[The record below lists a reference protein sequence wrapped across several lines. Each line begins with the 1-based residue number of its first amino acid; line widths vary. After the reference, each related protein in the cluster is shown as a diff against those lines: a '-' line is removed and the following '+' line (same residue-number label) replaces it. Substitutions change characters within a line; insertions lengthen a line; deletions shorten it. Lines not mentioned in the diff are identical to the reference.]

1 MRNKNKPFFY
11 EEKKTS
17 FGTILPVIL
26 ILAVLALLWAYQ
38 VPTIR
43 QVLSDPIYSTVSL
56 MKNSAKDFLDAT
68 RMGEEETVKPQTYPV
83 PELPD
88 RQVLFAEDLS
98 GLSEQNDDDPLAD
111 LRMAQTPSSEYENV
125 AEWEYLDTTLNY
137 KFNQSDDTEEEA
149 EHIALIPP
157 VFERADLFNGA
168 AAILSADLRYWGETE
183 NQYQIANVIHPTRTD
198 PSVTFSDMNRYLTV
212 TYPDKYAAIERINGS
227 AETLTAL
234 LRKGIPV
241 IIQILDQTPYPSWR
255 NDDRLCE
262 RYLLVY
268 GYDSESDSFLCQ
280 DTNTPGSHSFLSADL
295 LAAWYPFQRTYI
307 VVYPQDMET
316 DVLDALSEDFYEE
329 LNLQRAETK
338 SRTDSE
344 MLPDN
349 PYAQYFLAEILQRE
363 EDYAGA
369 LELYQRAVENGLP
382 DRYFYYRTG
391 VFNTL
396 LHLGYA
402 DDMDSLLEQPLRRN
416 SGDDILLVY
425 RGWAD
430 ILREDYNKA
439 SSVLNQAAKINPGNE
454 TVQYALKYLETMV
467 EN

>member
-11 EEKKTS
+11 EEKKTP
-17 FGTILPVIL
+17 FGTIL
-26 ILAVLALLWAYQ
+26 LAVLIFAALALLWAYH

-43 QVLSDPIYSTVSL
+43 QVLSDPMYSAGSL
-56 MKNSAKDFLDAT
+56 IKNSAKDFFDAS
-68 RMGEEETVKPQTYPV
+68 RMGEKETAVPQTYPV

-98 GLSEQNDDDPLAD
+98 GLSDQNSDDPLAE
-111 LRMAQTPSSEYENV
+111 LRMTQTPSSEYENV
-125 AEWEYLDTTLNY
+125 AEWEYLDTSLNY
-137 KFNQSDDTEEEA
+137 KFNQSDDTNEEA
-149 EHIALIPP
+149 EHIELIPP

-168 AAILSADLRYWGETE
+168 AAILSADLRFWGETE
-183 NQYQIANVIHPTRTD
+183 NQYQIADVIHPTRTD
-198 PSVTFSDMNRYLTV
+198 PSVAFSDMNRYLTN
-212 TYPDKYAAIERINGS
+212 TYPDKYAAIERVNGS
-227 AETLTAL
+227 ADTLTAL

-241 IIQILDQTPYPSWR
+241 IIQILDQTPYLSWR

-268 GYDSESDSFLCQ
+268 GYNAETDSFLCQ
-280 DTNTPGSHSFLSADL
+280 DTETPGPHSFLSADL

-307 VVYPQDMET
+307 VVYPQNMEA
-316 DVLDALSEDFYEE
+316 DVLEALFEDFYEE

-344 MLPDN
+344 MLPEN

-363 EDYAGA
+363 EDYSGA
-369 LELYQRAVENGLP
+369 WELYQRAVEIGLP
-382 DRYFYYRTG
+382 NRYFYYRTG
-391 VFNTL
+391 IFNTL

-402 DDMDSLLEQPLRRN
+402 DDMDALLELPLRRN
-416 SGDDILLVY
+416 GSDDILLVY

-439 SSVLNQAAKINPGNE
+439 ASVLNQAEKINPGNE
-454 TVQYALKYLETMV
+454 MVQYALKYLETMV
-467 EN
+467 EY